1 MPTTHTEFFITVSA
15 NDIGGTT
22 TQDETKILEHYKS
35 WMCLLLVREK
45 HKSGNYHL
53 HLYIRGFANRTD
65 NLKRKLYNLLYGQI
79 DKDTNEWKRRIVIKP
94 VNDRM
99 NTYNYLKKG
108 LDDESGELVH
118 TYGISWS
125 EIAKNLERADVE
137 WKEKKSLRGQKA
149 VSYTSV
155 PALMNVFYRQTM
167 LKIDKDAFEDPR
179 AIFINLMKSGT
190 YLIFQHI
197 PKLKGIIAQYRLVYM
212 DDQEHMEDY
221 IKNCIDWN
229 C

>member
-94 VNDRM
+94 VTGYRLGSHVCA
-99 NTYNYLKKG
+99 TGK
-108 LDDESGELVH
+108 
-118 TYGISWS
+118 
-125 EIAKNLERADVE
+125 VE
-137 WKEKKSLRGQKA
+137 DCGHGYQNQKI
-149 VSYTSV
+149 
-155 PALMNVFYRQTM
+155 FYHFYF
-167 LKIDKDAFEDPR
+167 L
-179 AIFINLMKSGT
+179 
-190 YLIFQHI
+190 LIFTRGRI
-197 PKLKGIIAQYRLVYM
+197 STFIDRTGRLSIERWEKLG
-212 DDQEHMEDY
+212 
-221 IKNCIDWN
+221 
-229 C
+229 